1 MDDPYFELNSDFLWK
16 ADNLIFITLFLISI
30 FIGEVISA
38 SEDNVTENFET
49 EESHDVW
56 SQAESGRVQC
66 CFKPSRC
73 VILWFFFYSLSKI
86 AK

>member
-1 MDDPYFELNSDFLWK
+1 MSWTRYK
-16 ADNLIFITLFLISI
+16 TLFQTTL
-30 FIGEVISA
+30 IGEVISA

-66 CFKPSRC
+66 CFKPSGC
-73 VILWFFFYSLSKI
+73 VILWFFYSLSKI

>member
-1 MDDPYFELNSDFLWK
+1 MKSRQFNFH
-16 ADNLIFITLFLISI
+16 TLFLNFS
-30 FIGEVISA
+30 IGEVISA

-73 VILWFFFYSLSKI
+73 VIL
-86 AK
+86 

>member
-1 MDDPYFELNSDFLWK
+1 MIPNLNLIVSFYELNFHYS
-16 ADNLIFITLFLISI
+16 ISKL
-30 FIGEVISA
+30 GEVISA

-73 VILWFFFYSLSKI
+73 VIL
-86 AK
+86 

>member
-1 MDDPYFELNSDFLWK
+1 M
-16 ADNLIFITLFLISI
+16 TLFLNYS
-30 FIGEVISA
+30 IGEVISA

-73 VILWFFFYSLSKI
+73 VIL
-86 AK
+86 

>member
-1 MDDPYFELNSDFLWK
+1 MKSGQFNFPNS
-16 ADNLIFITLFLISI
+16 ISKLS
-30 FIGEVISA
+30 IGEVISA

-66 CFKPSRC
+66 CFKPSGC
-73 VILWFFFYSLSKI
+73 VIL
-86 AK
+86 

>member
-1 MDDPYFELNSDFLWK
+1 MKSGQFDFHNSIPKL
-16 ADNLIFITLFLISI
+16 S
-30 FIGEVISA
+30 IGEVISA

-66 CFKPSRC
+66 CFKPSGC
-73 VILWFFFYSLSKI
+73 VIL
-86 AK
+86 